1 MAAETFETD
10 VYSVAEPV
18 TVTVNAEPRSA
29 EVGVYVLDV
38 PTTVVPRFHAY
49 VNVALGDHEPG
60 TAVKA
65 DPTRAV
71 PEMVGVGDAAK
82 TP

>member
-1 MAAETFETD
+1 M
-10 VYSVAEPV
+10 YPVAEPV
-18 TVTVNAEPRSA
+18 TVSVNAEPRSA
-29 EVGVYVLDV
+29 EVGVYAPEV

-60 TAVKA
+60 TAVNA